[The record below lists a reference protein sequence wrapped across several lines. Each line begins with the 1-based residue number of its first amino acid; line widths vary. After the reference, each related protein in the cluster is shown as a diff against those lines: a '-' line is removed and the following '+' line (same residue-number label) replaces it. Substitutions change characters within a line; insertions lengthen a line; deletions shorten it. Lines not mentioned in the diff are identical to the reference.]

1 MNFKLIILYSCLS
14 ILTIAVR
21 VILIKYIK
29 EKAIDKQWVSDQ
41 IKIDLCI
48 ISGGIVIG
56 NAFAIIVRELIG
68 PFQSTTIVTSLVL
81 AEQCSLDVLQVCI
94 LSLQLMQILNIFCS
108 EVVAEWSE
116 DLVIK
121 VHRIIVISVGAL
133 SGCLACGLG
142 GGFCVPS
149 PFFLYLL
156 EEDSETKVKFESTH
170 VNVISSISFLAIIL
184 TCQVIVEVKRFVAN
198 RAEERADEVAVTAVR
213 QLEEALSQH
222 ATRSQQSPLQRL
234 EIRSAW
240 EENSIRHFELC
251 ETPAIIQTFGKP
263 NREQAVHVA
272 RIIFLIG
279 IIGTSLLVFA
289 VLFDRL
295 NQYRPHG
302 VIFSLCFVY
311 GVIITFV
318 IIISNQRIRQFSL
331 QLIQKSLSAQFQ

>member
-1 MNFKLIILYSCLS
+1 MNFTLIILYSGLS

-56 NAFAIIVRELIG
+56 NAFAIIVRELVG

-108 EVVAEWSE
+108 EVVSEWSE

-133 SGCLACGLG
+133 CGCLACGLG
-142 GGFCVPS
+142 GGLCVPS

-156 EEDSETKVKFESTH
+156 EEGSETKVKFESTH

-184 TCQVIVEVKRFVAN
+184 TCQVIVEVKRCVAN

-240 EENSIRHFELC
+240 EENSIHFELC

-311 GVIITFV
+311 GVIIPFV

-331 QLIQKSLSAQFQ
+331 QLIQKSLLAQFQ